1 MKDWFLRYELAET
14 LRNHPDL
21 LEQELA
27 MLDLE
32 EQIDWSTV
40 TPEHAAALLELLS
53 ATVAD
58 Q

>member
-21 LEQELA
+21 LAHELA

-32 EQIDWSTV
+32 EQIDWTTV
-40 TPEHAAALLELLS
+40 TTDHAAALLELLS
-53 ATVAD
+53 AEVAD